1 LNRRRFLEYLT
12 VGTIAVFAT
21 AASLWYYFGGKRSST
36 TSAADVVFTGGT
48 IHLDTNVTTS
58 VLAVTNGRVIAT
70 GGEAETSVGPNT
82 RRVDLKGAHVFPGF
96 QDSHLHL
103 LEGSYVSTQLNL
115 VGADT
120 MSKIAERVSAYA
132 AEHPNVSWIIG
143 FGWYL
148 TSGDTP
154 SGVALDGVTSGRPMA
169 LGDLLGHNLLVN
181 SAAMAQAGISDSTP
195 DPAGGKIVR
204 DPKTAKATG
213 LLMEA
218 AVGLVSE
225 VMMKDLSDQ
234 EIAGGL
240 EPALQ
245 AFAKLG
251 FTGVNEVLGAP
262 GLRMARP
269 WLYTQLEKQGKLPLR
284 IHYYVPIFSFEDI
297 DAAVSF
303 KDRYDAELVHF
314 AGGKIWADGAMGS
327 AEAWTSFPH
336 INDPRNFGMHYFTPE
351 QLQAMVARAEELH
364 LPLQFHTNGD
374 AAIEAAL
381 KALEFVVEKQTGL
394 SAQHTLVHIG
404 FVTAEQRRRIK
415 QLGLVCSVQPAFWAA
430 DPTLKIAAY
439 GTERW
444 AEAYNF
450 RALIDAGITLA
461 MGSDWPVSPT
471 ADPRN
476 VMGTGTLPP
485 HGQSALTIAEIAK
498 GYTEGSAQSVKRSDL
513 GQLKPGFAAD
523 LVVLDQNPLQVTN
536 ENLGKIQV
544 LETWVAGRRTMH

>member
-1 LNRRRFLEYLT
+1 M
-12 VGTIAVFAT
+12 IAVFA
-21 AASLWYYFGGKRSST
+21 AVASIWYYFGGKRGST
-36 TSAADVVFTGGT
+36 PGAADVVFTRGT
-48 IHLDTNVTTS
+48 IHLDTKVTTS
-58 VLAVTNGRVIAT
+58 ALAVANGRVIAT
-70 GGEAETSVGPNT
+70 GDEAEILVGPNT

-96 QDSHLHL
+96 HDSHLHL
-103 LEGSYVSTQLNL
+103 LQGSFVSTQLNL

-154 SGVALDGVTSGRPMA
+154 SGVALDAVTGGRPMA

-181 SAAMAQAGISDSTP
+181 SAALTQAGISDSTP
-195 DPAGGKIVR
+195 DPVGGKIAR
-204 DPKTAKATG
+204 DPKTGKATG

-225 VMMKDLSDQ
+225 VMMKELTDQ
-234 EIAGGL
+234 QAAGGL

-284 IHYYVPIFSFEDI
+284 IHYYVPIFSLEDV
-297 DAAVSF
+297 DAASSF
-303 KDRYDAELVHF
+303 KDRYDTELAHF
-314 AGGKIWADGAMGS
+314 VGGKIWVDGAMGS

-336 INDPRNFGMHYFTPE
+336 INDSRNFGMHYFAPE
-351 QLQAMVARAEELH
+351 QLQAIVARAEELH
-364 LPLQFHTNGD
+364 FPLQFHTNGD
-374 AAIEAAL
+374 AAVEAAL
-381 KALEFVVEKQTGL
+381 KALESVVEKQTGL
-394 SAQHTLVHIG
+394 SGQHTLVHMG
-404 FVTAEQRRRIK
+404 FVTAEQRRRIN
-415 QLGLVCSVQPAFWAA
+415 QLGLICSVQPAFWAA

-439 GTERW
+439 GAERW

-450 RALIDAGITLA
+450 RALIDAGISLA

-476 VMGTGTLPP
+476 VMRTGTLPP
-485 HGQSALTIAEIAK
+485 YGQGALTIAEIVK
-498 GYTEGSAQSVKRSDL
+498 GYTEGSAQSVKRTDL

-536 ENLGKIQV
+536 ENLEKIQI
-544 LETWVAGRRTMH
+544 LETWVAGRRTMQQ

>member
-1 LNRRRFLEYLT
+1 
-12 VGTIAVFAT
+12 
-21 AASLWYYFGGKRSST
+21 
-36 TSAADVVFTGGT
+36 
-48 IHLDTNVTTS
+48 
-58 VLAVTNGRVIAT
+58 
-70 GGEAETSVGPNT
+70 
-82 RRVDLKGAHVFPGF
+82 
-96 QDSHLHL
+96 
-103 LEGSYVSTQLNL
+103 
-115 VGADT
+115 
-120 MSKIAERVSAYA
+120 
-132 AEHPNVSWIIG
+132 
-143 FGWYL
+143 
-148 TSGDTP
+148 
-154 SGVALDGVTSGRPMA
+154 
-169 LGDLLGHNLLVN
+169 
-181 SAAMAQAGISDSTP
+181 
-195 DPAGGKIVR
+195 
-204 DPKTAKATG
+204 
-213 LLMEA
+213 MEA

-225 VMMKDLSDQ
+225 VMMKDLTDE

-251 FTGVNEVLGAP
+251 FTGVSEVLGAP

-269 WLYTQLEKQGKLPLR
+269 WLYAQLEKQGKLPLR

-314 AGGKIWADGAMGS
+314 AGGKIWVDGAMGS

-336 INDPRNFGMHYFTPE
+336 INDPRDFGMHYFTPE

-394 SAQHTLVHIG
+394 NAQHTLVHIG
-404 FVTAEQRRRIK
+404 FVTAEQRLRIK

-430 DPTLKIAAY
+430 DATLKIAAY

-485 HGQSALTIAEIAK
+485 HGQSALTIAEIVK

-544 LETWVAGRRTMH
+544 LETWVAGRRTM